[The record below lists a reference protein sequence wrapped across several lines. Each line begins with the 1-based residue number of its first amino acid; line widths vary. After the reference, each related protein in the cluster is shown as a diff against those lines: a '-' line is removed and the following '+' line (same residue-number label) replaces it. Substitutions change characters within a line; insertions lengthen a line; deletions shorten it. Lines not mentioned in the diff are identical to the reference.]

1 MEGRSKATY
10 FRIDRLL
17 SQIRASALKSNF
29 NSETF
34 EEPKLYLQY
43 STDLKGSCYILN
55 IFSGYILNIFQ
66 RTWSLIIT
74 QAIVS
79 TMKAPEQH
87 VLQQPR
93 PCSWVSVSVD
103 VDSGVHGG
111 GGVYI
116 CFCSGDH
123 GGDGNHDSE
132 VGSDD
137 GPPLMVML
145 IIVAKREKFQT
156 FIC

>member
-55 IFSGYILNIFQ
+55 IFSGNILNI
-66 RTWSLIIT
+66 
-74 QAIVS
+74 
-79 TMKAPEQH
+79 PENL
-87 VLQQPR
+87 V
-93 PCSWVSVSVD
+93 VD
-103 VDSGVHGG
+103 YNTGHRLHYERS
-111 GGVYI
+111 
-116 CFCSGDH
+116 
-123 GGDGNHDSE
+123 
-132 VGSDD
+132 
-137 GPPLMVML
+137 
-145 IIVAKREKFQT
+145 
-156 FIC
+156 

>member
-55 IFSGYILNIFQ
+55 IYSQDISSIY
-66 RTWSLIIT
+66 S
-74 QAIVS
+74 
-79 TMKAPEQH
+79 
-87 VLQQPR
+87 
-93 PCSWVSVSVD
+93 
-103 VDSGVHGG
+103 
-111 GGVYI
+111 
-116 CFCSGDH
+116 
-123 GGDGNHDSE
+123 
-132 VGSDD
+132 
-137 GPPLMVML
+137 
-145 IIVAKREKFQT
+145 REPGR
-156 FIC
+156 